1 VKLWSQTEPYLRR
14 IADLDDITEAHLSAI
29 QARPDT
35 PDELSSAAIETWGRF
50 RRGATMTPADRTQLE
65 EIVIPNGLRPCF
77 DVQNGDVASLP
88 DPWTVLN
95 AHKPFLRGCIAAV
108 GRVNVP
114 GHAFLQ
120 YAGTGFV
127 VGDRLLLTNRHV
139 AEVFCQA
146 GATPVMFTPGISP
159 SLDFKQEVG
168 SDATLV
174 VSLSKP
180 LLILSDCDAALFQ
193 LTAMPQGIIPLKLA
207 SNPPGAIE
215 DRLATVIG
223 YPALE
228 SNVSTQ
234 EILQQIQIFRA
245 VFDKKRLQPGRLIGL
260 KQTSSYGVMV
270 EALAHDC
277 STLGGNSGSAM
288 VDVEAEQIVGLHF
301 SGEYLVANYAVPTW
315 NLAEHRSLRDEG
327 VLFS

>member
-1 VKLWSQTEPYLRR
+1 MKTWNQTESYLRR
-14 IADLDDITEAHLSAI
+14 IANLDDITEAHLSAI

-35 PDELSSAAIETWGRF
+35 PDELSGPAIESWAKF
-50 RRGATMTPADRTQLE
+50 RNGAPMTQADKSRLE

-77 DVQNGDVASLP
+77 DVHNGDVESLP
-88 DPWTVLN
+88 DPWSALN
-95 AHKPFLRGCIAAV
+95 THKPFLRACIAAV

-146 GATPVMFTPGISP
+146 GATPTMFTPGISP

-168 SDATLV
+168 SDATLA

-180 LLILSDCDAALFQ
+180 LLILSDWDAALFQ
-193 LTAMPQGIIPLKLA
+193 LTAMPQGVSPLKLA
-207 SNPPGAIE
+207 SNPPGATE
-215 DRLATVIG
+215 NSLATVIG

-245 VFDKKRLQPGRLIGL
+245 VFDKKRLQPGRLMGL

-277 STLGGNSGSAM
+277 STLGGNSGSAV
-288 VDVEAEQIVGLHF
+288 VDIEAEQVVGLHF

-315 NLAEHRSLRDEG
+315 DLAAHQSLRDEG